1 MYLLSESPCAHVS
14 WQRKDDGPSCSYY
27 ISHMF
32 EMHVYEPSREGRSC
46 DIYGAG
52 VGGGL
57 AWDTSPPRAMNRA
70 ATPLSRSVNVTPM
83 GRGLPSPC
91 PPDGVCMAQKG
102 QGERIS
108 SGQRCAPRTLS
119 AALSYQICP
128 RLSWEWLPQRR
139 HRPAATTSPRAGA
152 GIR

>member
-52 VGGGL
+52 VRHGL

-70 ATPLSRSVNVTPM
+70 ATPLSRSVNLTPM
-83 GRGLPSPC
+83 GLRHLHPC
-91 PPDGVCMAQKG
+91 FMSGCQPPILTCL
-102 QGERIS
+102 IS
-108 SGQRCAPRTLS
+108 SFYTQRMSTQFLTR
-119 AALSYQICP
+119 
-128 RLSWEWLPQRR
+128 
-139 HRPAATTSPRAGA
+139 
-152 GIR
+152 